1 MKRLL
6 LVVCVCALAASEL
19 AAASVSGKVG
29 FVTKRGQ
36 HPVVSETVVWLEPV
50 GSTKVVRR
58 PPATFTMTTRG
69 KTLIPHVLLVPTGS
83 TVGFPNEDPISHNLF
98 SLSSG
103 NDFDLGLYRTGA
115 GKSHTFTAPGIVNVY
130 CNVHPNMSAVVHVM
144 ATPYY
149 GFVQRDSSFLLN
161 DVQPGRYDAVVWNE
175 IGGTARLGP
184 VEVPAGGV
192 SDLSISLDSRGE
204 RATGHMNKFGK
215 PYAPPTS
222 SDY

>member
-6 LVVCVCALAASEL
+6 LVVCACALAAGEL
-19 AAASVSGKVG
+19 AAATVSGRIS

-36 HPVVSETVVWLEPV
+36 HPVVNETVVWLEPHT
-50 GSTKVVRR
+50 GTKAARR

-69 KTLIPHVLLVPTGS
+69 KTLIPHVLAVPLGS
-83 TVGFPNEDPISHNLF
+83 TVAFPNEDPISHNLF
-98 SLSSG
+98 SLSTG

-115 GKSHTFTAPGIVNVY
+115 GKSHTFTVPGIVNVY

-144 ATPYY
+144 TTPYY
-149 GFVQRDSSFLLN
+149 GFVQNGSTFSLP

-184 VEVPAGGV
+184 VEVPPGGISDV
-192 SDLSISLDSRGE
+192 SITLDSRGE
-204 RATGHMNKFGK
+204 RATGHLNKFGK
-215 PYAPPTS
+215 PYAPPT
-222 SDY
+222 DY